1 MRIFLT
7 LLFIVLFII
16 ISTIMIIF
24 ERDKPK
30 NIIIWLVVF
39 LLTSVVG
46 YAIYLITRIIVMK
59 KVASLNRKENED
71 TIFHGLVNKNLK
83 DVAIDS
89 DSDLFSFNNLAYNA
103 TVTNNNY
110 YEIYNTYD
118 RFISVLADSLKSAN
132 NKIVFEVSDINLK
145 NYEEIVN
152 ILIEKAKS
160 SVAVFFVYDYA
171 HGLKYLSAMKN
182 AGVKVGRFSKFNT
195 LGRIYSNRR
204 NIITIDSK
212 IAFLGNFNLK
222 KRHLTGE
229 NMVAH
234 TFMKLKGNVVQDIDL
249 CAHQD
254 TVFARGKYVEYVP
267 ACIDN
272 YNNSVELQYVAN
284 TVNSDIEL
292 LLIKA
297 ICSAKSSIQMQLSEF
312 VPTESIMSLLK
323 FAINSNIDVKL
334 MIPMKSNRHSKY
346 YASRAYAKELA
357 LIGANVYLYD
367 GYIQF
372 NSIVIDNEYALF
384 GSFSFDR
391 EHISLSLQNVL
402 TMKDSKAINYFNK
415 IFETGIVNSYR
426 INNAKY
432 MLVREKFFKNFV

>member
-1 MRIFLT
+1 
-7 LLFIVLFII
+7 
-16 ISTIMIIF
+16 MIIF

-39 LLTSVVG
+39 LLSSVIG
-46 YAIYLITRIIVMK
+46 YVIYLITRIVVMK
-59 KVASLNRKENED
+59 KVSSLNKKDSED
-71 TIFHGLVNKNLK
+71 TIFHGLVNKNMK
-83 DVAIDS
+83 DVALDTG
-89 DSDLFSFNNLAYNA
+89 SDLFAFNNLAYNS

-118 RFISVLADSLKSAN
+118 RFISVLSDSLNSAN
-132 NKIVFEVSDINLK
+132 NKIIFEVSDINLK
-145 NYEEIVN
+145 YYEDIVN
-152 ILIEKAKS
+152 ILIEKAKNG
-160 SVAVFFVYDYA
+160 VKVFFVYDYL
-171 HGLKYLSAMKN
+171 HGHRFLSSMKK
-182 AGVKVGRFSKFNT
+182 AGVKVGRFSKYNT

-212 IAFLGNFNLK
+212 IAFLGNFNVK
-222 KRHLTGE
+222 KYHLFGE
-229 NMVAH
+229 NIVAN

-249 CAHQD
+249 NAHQD
-254 TVFARGKYVEYVP
+254 TVFARGKFVDYVP

-272 YNNSVELQYVAN
+272 YNNNVELQYVAN
-284 TVNSDIEL
+284 TVNTDIEL

-297 ICSAKSSIQMQLSEF
+297 ICSAKTSIQLQLCEF

-357 LIGANVYLYD
+357 MVGANVYLYD

-372 NSIVIDNEYALF
+372 NAITIDSEYALF

-391 EHISLSLQNVL
+391 EHISLSLQNIL
-402 TMKDSKAINYFNK
+402 TIKDSKAINYFNK

-432 MLVREKFFKNFV
+432 MLLREKFFKNFV

>member
-1 MRIFLT
+1 MKIFLT

-46 YAIYLITRIIVMK
+46 YMIYLATRIILMK
-59 KVASLNRKENED
+59 KVASLIRKESED

-110 YEIYNTYD
+110 YEIYNAHE
-118 RFISVLADSLKSAN
+118 RFMSVLSDSLKSAGS
-132 NKIVFEVSDINLK
+132 KIVFEVSDINLR
-145 NYEEIVN
+145 NYEDIVN
-152 ILIEKAKS
+152 ILMDKAKS
-160 SVAVFFVYDYA
+160 GVAVFFVYDYV
-171 HGLKYLSAMKN
+171 HGCKYLSAMKK

-212 IAFLGNFNLK
+212 IAILGNFNLK
-222 KRHLTGE
+222 KCHLTGE
-229 NMVAH
+229 NMVAN
-234 TFMKLKGNVVQDIDL
+234 TFMKLKGNIVQDIDL
-249 CAHQD
+249 NVHQD
-254 TVFARGKYVEYVP
+254 TVFARGKYVEYSP

-272 YNNSVELQYVAN
+272 YNNDVELQYVAN
-284 TVNSDIEL
+284 NVNTDIEL

-297 ICSAKSSIQMQLSEF
+297 ICSAKSSIQMQLGEF

-384 GSFSFDR
+384 GSYSFDR

-415 IFETGIVNSYR
+415 VFESGIVNSYR

-432 MLVREKFFKNFV
+432 MLLREKFFKNFV